1 MHRRYTGRNDYRRD
15 DGGVPSAPA
24 RAGPAQLPLRRLA
37 SQLGSVAM
45 AVTPAPHPPF
55 TREHEEIRAEMRAF
69 IAEELAPHAD
79 AWEEAKYF
87 PDELFP
93 KVGAAGYFGL
103 KFEPAWGGTA
113 PSFQE
118 GTLRAALWS
127 LELARCGSGGLAAGL
142 GAHSEIAA
150 PPIWKFGTHEQK
162 AGWLTPAI
170 AGDLRC
176 ALGITEPGAGS
187 DVAGL
192 RTRATRV
199 DGGWLVNG
207 EKTFIT
213 NGVRFDLMVTAVRT
227 GEGERHSGI
236 SFLVVEPGEG
246 VERSALNKLGWHA
259 SDTGTVAMSD
269 AFVPD
274 DHLLGQLD
282 QGFALIMANFQW
294 ERLQMSLGAVGAME
308 ALLDATI
315 PYVQTRQVAGR
326 LLVAQQAIRH
336 KLAEAEI
343 TLNASR
349 AMTFDTLGRFAAG
362 HDVLREVTM
371 AKLQTQR
378 AAVDVADVC
387 LQLHGGYGTLEESG
401 LPRALRDARLGPIG
415 GGTDEIMAEI
425 LGRTL

>member
-1 MHRRYTGRNDYRRD
+1 M
-15 DGGVPSAPA
+15 SAP
-24 RAGPAQLPLRRLA
+24 
-37 SQLGSVAM
+37 
-45 AVTPAPHPPF
+45 PAPHPPF
-55 TREHEEIRAEMRAF
+55 DADHERIRREMRAF
-69 IAEELAPHAD
+69 IATELAPNAD
-79 AWEEAKYF
+79 AWEEARYF

-103 KFEPAWGGTA
+103 KFEPEWGGSA

-118 GTLRAALWS
+118 GTLRAALWA

-150 PPIWKFGTHEQK
+150 PPIWKFGTDEQK
-162 AGWLTPAI
+162 RRWLAPAI
-170 AGDLRC
+170 RGELRC

-207 EKTFIT
+207 EKMFIT
-213 NGVRFDLMVTAVRT
+213 NGVRFDAMVTAVRT
-227 GEGERHSGI
+227 GEGDRHAGI
-236 SFLVVEPGEG
+236 SFLVVERGDG
-246 VERSALNKLGWHA
+246 VSASPIHKLGWHA
-259 SDTGTVAMSD
+259 SDTGMVALQD
-269 AFVPD
+269 AFVPE

-308 ALLDATI
+308 ALLDMTI
-315 PYVQTRQVAGR
+315 PFVQTRQVGGR
-326 LLVAQQAIRH
+326 PLVAQQAIRH
-336 KLAEAEI
+336 RLAEAEV

-425 LGRTL
+425 LGRTM

>member
-1 MHRRYTGRNDYRRD
+1 M
-15 DGGVPSAPA
+15 AP
-24 RAGPAQLPLRRLA
+24 
-37 SQLGSVAM
+37 
-45 AVTPAPHPPF
+45 TPAPHPPF
-55 TREHEEIRAEMRAF
+55 TDDHERIRAEMREF
-69 IAEELAPHAD
+69 IAAELAPGAD
-79 AWEEAKYF
+79 AWEEAQYF

-103 KFEPAWGGTA
+103 KFEPEWGGTA

-118 GTLRAALWS
+118 GTLRAALWA

-150 PPIWKFGTHEQK
+150 PPIWKFGTDEQK
-162 AGWLTPAI
+162 ARWLAPAI
-170 AGDLRC
+170 RGDLRC

-192 RTRATRV
+192 RTRAERV
-199 DGGWLVNG
+199 DGGYLVNG

-213 NGVRFDLMVTAVRT
+213 NGVRFDVMVTAVRT
-227 GEGERHSGI
+227 GEERHGGI
-236 SFLVVEPGEG
+236 SFLVI
-246 VERSALNKLGWHA
+246 ERGKGIDASPLHKLGWHA
-259 SDTGTVAMSD
+259 SDTGTVSLSD
-269 AFVPD
+269 VFVPGE
-274 DHLLGQLD
+274 HLLGAEN

-315 PYVQTRQVAGR
+315 PYAQRRQVGGR
-326 LLVAQQAIRH
+326 PLVAQQAIRH

-362 HDVLREVTM
+362 HDVLRQVTM

>member
-1 MHRRYTGRNDYRRD
+1 M
-15 DGGVPSAPA
+15 APA
-24 RAGPAQLPLRRLA
+24 
-37 SQLGSVAM
+37 
-45 AVTPAPHPPF
+45 PAPHPPF
-55 TREHEEIRAEMRAF
+55 TDDHERIRAEMREF
-69 IAEELAPHAD
+69 IAAELAPHAD
-79 AWEEAKYF
+79 AWEEAMYF

-103 KFEPAWGGTA
+103 KFEPEWGGTA

-118 GTLRAALWS
+118 GTLRAALWA

-150 PPIWKFGTHEQK
+150 PPIWKFGTGEQK
-162 AGWLTPAI
+162 ARWLAPAI
-170 AGDLRC
+170 AGDIRC

-192 RTRATRV
+192 RTRAERV
-199 DGGWLVNG
+199 DGGYLVNG

-213 NGVRFDLMVTAVRT
+213 NGVRFDVMVTAVRT
-227 GEGERHSGI
+227 GEERHGGI
-236 SFLVVEPGEG
+236 SFLVIERGEG
-246 VERSALNKLGWHA
+246 IDASPLHKLGWHA
-259 SDTGTVAMSD
+259 SDTGTVALSD
-269 AFVPD
+269 VFVPAE
-274 DHLLGQLD
+274 HLLGAEN

-308 ALLDATI
+308 ALLETTI
-315 PYVQTRQVAGR
+315 AYTQTRQVGGR
-326 LLVAQQAIRH
+326 PLVAQQAIRH
-336 KLAEAEI
+336 KLAELEI

-387 LQLHGGYGTLEESG
+387 LQLHGGYGTLAESG
-401 LPRALRDARLGPIG
+401 IERALRDARLGPIG

-425 LGRTL
+425 LGRTM